1 MRLKAKSLGM
11 RVQDYYTDRV
21 SDIEKLYSGRRMVL
35 DFPSELIDK
44 LYSAVGV
51 LDSENT
57 ALPDLFPNEYLILK
71 NQQKSVLVY
80 FNPQTNMIH
89 RVEKKN
95 AYGIKPRNAE

>member
-1 MRLKAKSLGM
+1 VLVTSKSYIPA
-11 RVQDYYTDRV
+11 D
-21 SDIEKLYSGRRMVL
+21 EW
-35 DFPSELIDK
+35 
-44 LYSAVGV
+44 GV

-71 NQQKSVLVY
+71 NQQKSVLAY